1 MKFIGPSMAAAI
13 GILMTTAG
21 VDAAANTG
29 KVTDGI
35 RLEAQAASTKVTS
48 GESVV
53 VKGTLTNERAGKL
66 ALGTT
71 DPLAG
76 FRVAI
81 VDAKGH
87 PVKMNASGR
96 DLIKLVHRSKQQ
108 LAPGEKIE
116 QSLWLSS
123 LYDLKKPGK
132 YTVTMS
138 HEVASTSGLGTEVV
152 KSNTVMVWVVRKK
165 S

>member
-1 MKFIGPSMAAAI
+1 MKIIALSAAT
-13 GILMTTAG
+13 LVLLSTAG
-21 VDAAANTG
+21 VDAATSTG

-35 RLEAQAASTKVTS
+35 RIAAEAASTKVVS
-48 GESVV
+48 GDSVV
-53 VKGTLTNERAGKL
+53 VKGSMTNERVGKL

-76 FRVAI
+76 FRIVI

-87 PVKMNASGR
+87 AVRMNASGR

-108 LAPGEKIE
+108 LAPAEKIE

-132 YTVTMS
+132 YSITMS
-138 HEVASTSGLGTEVV
+138 HDVAASNGLGMETV
-152 KSNTVMVWVVRKK
+152 KSNTVTVWVTKRG
-165 S
+165 